1 MLFKGG
7 RKITGIF
14 AEGKVIK
21 AVYYAAG
28 WFGKQYEVVSVPANG
43 WTNTRGWTRNY
54 GKINN

>member
-7 RKITGIF
+7 RKITGMPKERLLKPCIMP
-14 AEGKVIK
+14 
-21 AVYYAAG
+21 AG